1 MEVLE
6 NGVVEYHLISLINW
20 YMNNASKL
28 VENILESA
36 TLKIKT
42 FYLLT
47 EIVSDYDVM
56 GEAIWLIMSKSALN
70 GLTMHS

>member
-56 GEAIWLIMSKSALN
+56 GEAI
-70 GLTMHS
+70 